1 MDGTDLK
8 ERTVAIPVPEN
19 PDTAQPATVPGAS
32 EEVELLEV
40 DETVPPRPEEEIADV
55 ARSLPDP
62 DGHGGT
68 PETGVTAREVP

>member
-1 MDGTDLK
+1 MS
-8 ERTVAIPVPEN
+8 IPVPDN
-19 PDTAQPATVPGAS
+19 ADAARPATVPGAS

-62 DGHGGT
+62 EGHGGS
-68 PETGVTAREVP
+68 PDAAATAREVP

>member
-1 MDGTDLK
+1 MDGTDPK
-8 ERTVAIPVPEN
+8 EHTVTIPVPDS
-19 PDTAQPATVPGAS
+19 PDAAQPATLPGAS

-55 ARSLPDP
+55 ARSVPDP

-68 PETGVTAREVP
+68 PEAGVTARELP

>member
-1 MDGTDLK
+1 M
-8 ERTVAIPVPEN
+8 TVPVPEN
-19 PDTAQPATVPGAS
+19 PDAAQPATIPGAS

-68 PETGVTAREVP
+68 PEAEVTARELP